1 MAAGYR
7 RQTPKTKSQLWL
19 ITSAFHN
26 YFNDKYIYLCVLCEL
41 CGFEKFGAEELR
53 KKTLLT
59 PIIQGGIITITSGRY
74 YANITA
80 QMNFSSGTLMAI
92 TLMRF

>member
-1 MAAGYR
+1 MGA
-7 RQTPKTKSQLWL
+7 KSRVLLPNL
-19 ITSAFHN
+19 INPTSVIPV
-26 YFNDKYIYLCVLCEL
+26 K
-41 CGFEKFGAEELR
+41 AEELR

-59 PIIQGGIITITSGRY
+59 PKIAGGIITITSGRY